1 MGKEK
6 TITVKVFLGLVT
18 SKGKVRLVLSREKD
32 TMLSEN
38 ISSECV
44 YGLPGGLSKEK
55 DLSKLL
61 TSDALFA
68 EGHRKVFEKLG
79 ISVKGLPM
87 GEPIYRTVYQSPDG
101 KKEDWTFMI
110 AIPPENWD
118 ENAETLKGV
127 KILDVTARQLEVL
140 GRLNFIVSGKN
151 EMYRLAMAAIY
162 LGGKDRFYSSGLL
175 TQVNIDWE
183 EKELFYDTTGAFDDF
198 REELGVGDSLVS
210 LSRGEKL

>member
-1 MGKEK
+1 MKEKK
-6 TITVKVFLGLVT
+6 TITVEVFFGLIT
-18 SKGKVRLVLSREKD
+18 NKGKVRLVLSREKD
-32 TMLSEN
+32 TMLNEN

-110 AIPPENWD
+110 AIPLKNWD
-118 ENAETLKGV
+118 ENAEILKGV
-127 KILDVTARQLEVL
+127 RTVDVDARELDVF
-140 GRLNFIVSGKN
+140 GRFNFIISGKN
-151 EMYRLAMAAIY
+151 EMYRMAMAAIY

-175 TQVNIDWE
+175 TQAKTDWE
-183 EKELFYDTTGAFDDF
+183 KTELFYDTTGAFDDF
-198 REELGVGDSLVS
+198 REELGVGDSLLS
-210 LSRGEKL
+210 LSRGENL